1 MGLSRSLA
9 PMTTSTTFTYDA
21 AQARARDLRQPERL
35 PRSTRMRST
44 GASRRAGVA
53 LRVRLRLA

>member
-9 PMTTSTTFTYDA
+9 AMTTSTTFTYDA
-21 AQARARDLRQPERL
+21 AQARARDLRHERL

-44 GASRRAGVA
+44 GASRRAALA
-53 LRVRLRLA
+53 LRLRLRLA